1 MSIGGWQAVLLT
13 ALLLG
18 SLYVLMATGLALVW
32 GTLRIFNFAHGSLLM
47 LGAYLAW
54 TFSQPEGLDWGLLA
68 GVLLSIV
75 ALAVIGVLLERG
87 LIEPF
92 LKRPN
97 AALVAI
103 ITTLSG
109 ALFLENMAQIIWG
122 PRIKQLPPMAQG
134 ALEILG
140 TKVSAQ
146 EVIVM
151 ALAPALL
158 LGLWILLKRTKVG
171 LAIRGVEQNR
181 SSSLLMGVNVSFIYA
196 LTFAV
201 AASLAAIAGIML
213 GTTRFIQPGMG
224 NAPLLKAFI
233 VIIIGG
239 LGSLG
244 GTVAGAYVIALLEA
258 ISMTVLGLYWTP
270 LLLFMVMILTL
281 VFKPSGLFGLKEG

>member
-1 MSIGGWQAVLLT
+1 MSVGSWQAIILT

-54 TFSQPEGLDWGLLA
+54 TFSQPEALDWGLLV
-68 GVLLSIV
+68 GCVLSIV
-75 ALAVIGVLLERG
+75 FLAVVGVLLERG

-92 LKRPN
+92 LKRSN
-97 AALVAI
+97 AALIAI
-103 ITTLSG
+103 ITTLAG

-122 PRIKQLPPMAQG
+122 PRIKQLPPMVKG
-134 ALEILG
+134 SVSILG
-140 TKVSAQ
+140 TKISAQ

-151 ALAPALL
+151 ALAPILL
-158 LGLWILLKRTKVG
+158 FGLWVLLKRTKIG

-181 SSSLLMGVNVSFIYA
+181 SASLLMGVNVSFVYA
-196 LTFAV
+196 FTFAV
-201 AASLAAIAGIML
+201 AAALAAIAGIML

-224 NAPLLKAFI
+224 NGPLLKAFI

-244 GTVAGAYVIALLEA
+244 GTVAGAYLIALLEA
-258 ISMTVLGLYWTP
+258 ISMTFLGLYWTP

-281 VFKPSGLFGLKEG
+281 VFKPSGLFGLKEV